1 MKNSFNKSD
10 LESVIFYFVLIATAI
25 FIFIGSQG
33 CNPVRRVLKDPAKRG
48 QMAAEIIKLGY
59 CTNDTTIVE
68 IHDTTL
74 TIDTIDVPIIIVDTL
89 RMNDTLVFW
98 ETKYFDIIKTKVVTK
113 QVDRIVIDS
122 AKVQVLQK
130 ELAET
135 KAALVDS
142 EVSRKQWRNQFGA
155 ALSTLIFAI
164 ISIVVLIKYKK

>member
-1 MKNSFNKSD
+1 MEPKNKQALKD
-10 LESVIFYFVLIATAI
+10 VIFYFILIITVV
-25 FIFIGSQG
+25 FIIVGSQG

-74 TIDTIDVPIIIVDTL
+74 TIDTIDVPVIIVDTL

-113 QVDRIVIDS
+113 QVDRIVVDS
-122 AKVQVLQK
+122 AKVQVLEK

-135 KAALVDS
+135 KAALADS
-142 EVSRKQWRNQFGA
+142 EVRRKQWRNQFGA
-155 ALSTLIFAI
+155 ALTTLIFAI
-164 ISIVVLIKYKK
+164 VSIVVLIKYKK

>member
-1 MKNSFNKSD
+1 MEPKNKQAFED
-10 LESVIFYFVLIATAI
+10 VIFYFVLIATAI
-25 FIFIGSQG
+25 FIFVGSQG
-33 CNPVRRVLKDPAKRG
+33 CNPVRRVLKDSAKRD

-74 TIDTIDVPIIIVDTL
+74 TIDTIDVPVVIVDTL

-98 ETKYFDIIKTKVVTK
+98 ETKYFEIVKTKVITK

-130 ELAET
+130 ELAYMT
-135 KAALVDS
+135 ASFKDADAK
-142 EVSRKQWRNQFGA
+142 RKQWRNQFA
-155 ALSTLIFAI
+155 ASLLALIFAI
-164 ISIVVLIKYKK
+164 TSIAVLIKYKK

>member
-1 MKNSFNKSD
+1 MEPKNKQALKD
-10 LESVIFYFVLIATAI
+10 VIFYFILIITVV
-25 FIFIGSQG
+25 FIIVGSQG
-33 CNPVRRVLKDPAKRG
+33 CNPVRRVLKDPEKRG

-74 TIDTIDVPIIIVDTL
+74 TIDTIDVPVIIVDTL

-98 ETKYFDIIKTKVVTK
+98 ETKYFDIVKTKVITK
-113 QVDRIVIDS
+113 QVEHIVIDS

-130 ELAET
+130 KLAET
-135 KAALVDS
+135 KSALADS
-142 EVSRKQWRNQFGA
+142 DVRRKQWRNQFGA
-155 ALSTLIFAI
+155 ALTTLIFAI

>member
-1 MKNSFNKSD
+1 MEPKNKQALKD
-10 LESVIFYFVLIATAI
+10 VIFYFILIITVV
-25 FIFIGSQG
+25 FIIIGSQG
-33 CNPVRRVLKDPAKRG
+33 CNPIRRVLKDPAKRS

-68 IHDTTL
+68 IHDTTV
-74 TIDTIDVPIIIVDTL
+74 TIDTIDVPFIVVDTL

-98 ETKYFDIIKTKVVTK
+98 ETKYFDIVKTKVVTK

-122 AKVQVLQK
+122 AKVQVLEK

-135 KAALVDS
+135 KGALADS
-142 EVSRKQWRNQFGA
+142 EVRRKQWRNQFGA